1 MNTMQYKGFTGSV
14 ECDVEDDVLFGKL
27 LLINDLVNYE
37 GQTPASLK
45 VAFEAAVDDYIA
57 HCTANGKDPDKPL
70 SGVFNVRVGAEL
82 HRLASLRATNEGI
95 KLNQVVVQALQA
107 HLQPAALVARGRR
120 ATDNNS
126 VFVSRV
132 ATAAAQ
138 PLQYELGEILNVSAT
153 AH

>member
-1 MNTMQYKGFTGSV
+1 MNSA
-14 ECDVEDDVLFGKL
+14 E
-27 LLINDLVNYE
+27 
-37 GQTPASLK
+37 LK
-45 VAFEAAVDDYIA
+45 IGMVCRWI
-57 HCTANGKDPDKPL
+57 GGL
-70 SGVFNVRVGAEL
+70 SGGCERKVYSAEDQGQISEDVGAEL